1 MPISTESMETLQMV
15 VTARAMK
22 LGGNIEGL
30 AVLAYGGWEVD
41 AIYDARVLEYYRFL
55 CILRYGAK

>member
-1 MPISTESMETLQMV
+1 MV